1 MSSSVSSPAIA
12 PEGLEQLNALWK
24 SFDDVKS
31 ALSRINEVGGED
43 AKKRADKIANK
54 IDSFEPTITLIGQI
68 KAGKT
73 ALINSMVGQTDLLP
87 SDVNPWTSVVTSL
100 HLNSR
105 RRPEGTKALFQFF
118 DEEEWDRLVSTG
130 GRLGEL
136 AQRAGFGNEKDAI
149 QAQVV
154 AMREKSR
161 ARLGKKFE
169 MLLGTSHNYD
179 MIDQD
184 LINRYVCY
192 GAWEDE
198 EETNAR
204 GRFADITKL
213 ANLYLDLPGYPT
225 GLCLRDTPGVNDTF
239 MMREQIT
246 INSIRD
252 SRLCIVV
259 LSAHQAL
266 STMDMALLRL
276 IANVDARE
284 VVLFVNRIDELD
296 DPANEIPEIE
306 KNFRQTLKKH
316 DVAED
321 VQIVFGSAFW
331 ALNAIS
337 DTLENLPDA
346 SSAAMEKWAQS
357 DLCDDFLTNYEGLRG
372 LAWNLSGVP
381 TLHRCIA
388 DRIIQGPGQAML
400 KEVRDEVG
408 NLLTSIET
416 ADREI
421 GIRRES
427 ATKTDIDEKALKAK
441 IKEVEKRLTNS
452 LSDASEFAR
461 DELSERL
468 TRSQGVFADRA
479 VEALLSHLEAHG
491 SDEVWQYNPAGLR
504 MMLRSAYSAFG
515 AAVEKS
521 TQDVFHDACRSFEDI
536 YVDAF
541 GVEPGAVRLN
551 APATARL
558 LPPTTV
564 GQTIALDLNVSWWKK
579 WWRNL
584 LGPNAATERY
594 SELVLKETSSIVS
607 ELSEEMAPALC
618 AENAAILKE
627 FMETQRDALISLA
640 SDGGEES
647 SAADTVAPSE
657 KAEALDHT
665 RKLIENL
672 AA

>member
-1 MSSSVSSPAIA
+1 MTSNVSSPAIA
-12 PEGLEQLNALWK
+12 PEGLEQLNALWR

-31 ALSRINEVGGED
+31 ALSRIDEIGGD
-43 AKKRADKIANK
+43 DIKKQTSKIANK

-105 RRPEGTKALFQFF
+105 RRPEGTRALFQFF
-118 DEEEWDRLVSTG
+118 DDEEWDRLVSTG

-136 AQRAGFGNEKDAI
+136 AQRAGFGNEKDEVR
-149 QAQVV
+149 AQVV

-252 SRLCIVV
+252 SRLCVVV

-296 DPANEIPEIE
+296 DPANEIPAIE
-306 KNFRQTLKKH
+306 KNFRETLKKQ

-331 ALNAIS
+331 ALNAIA
-337 DTLENLPDA
+337 DTLENLPEA
-346 SSAAMEKWAQS
+346 SSEAMEKWAQS
-357 DLCDDFLTNYEGLRG
+357 DLCDNFLTNYEGLRG

-388 DRIIQGPGQAML
+388 DRVIEGPGQAML
-400 KEVRDEVG
+400 KEVRDEVS
-408 NLLTSIET
+408 NLLTSIEAT
-416 ADREI
+416 DREI
-421 GIRRES
+421 GLRRES
-427 ATKTDIDEKALKAK
+427 ATNKDIDKKALEAE
-441 IKEVEKRLTNS
+441 ISRTEKKLINA
-452 LSDASEFAR
+452 LSDANEFAR
-461 DELSERL
+461 DELTERL

-491 SDEVWQYNPAGLR
+491 TDEVWQYNPAGLR
-504 MMLRSAYSAFG
+504 MMLRSAYTSFG
-515 AAVEKS
+515 SAVEKS

-536 YVDAF
+536 YVNVF
-541 GVEPGAVRLN
+541 GVESGQIRLN
-551 APATARL
+551 APGTARL

-584 LGPNAATERY
+584 RGPSAAAERY
-594 SELVLKETSSIVS
+594 SDLVLKETNSIVS
-607 ELSEEMAPALC
+607 ELSDEMAPALC
-618 AENAAILKE
+618 TENVAILKE
-627 FMETQRDALISLA
+627 FLETQRDALIAL
-640 SDGGEES
+640 
-647 SAADTVAPSE
+647 ADTTDTEPSQEAVAPSQ
-657 KAEALDHT
+657 KAETLNQT

>member
-12 PEGLEQLNALWK
+12 PEGLEQLTTLWK
-24 SFDDVKS
+24 SFDNVKA
-31 ALSRINEVGGED
+31 ALSRVSDIGD
-43 AKKRADKIANK
+43 DQAKKQAEKISNK

-105 RRPEGTKALFQFF
+105 RRPEGTKALFRFF

-136 AQRAGFGNEKDAI
+136 AQRAGFGGEKDEI
-149 QAQVV
+149 RAQVV

-161 ARLGKKFE
+161 ERLGKKFE
-169 MLLGTSHNYD
+169 LLLGTSHNYD
-179 MIDQD
+179 MLDQD

-192 GAWEDE
+192 GGWEDDE
-198 EETNAR
+198 DTSR

-213 ANLYLDLPGYPT
+213 ANLYLDLPGYPS

-306 KNFRQTLKKH
+306 KNFRETLKKQ
-316 DVAED
+316 DVAEN

-331 ALNAIS
+331 ALSALS
-337 DTLENLPDA
+337 DTVEDLPKA
-346 SSAAMEKWAQS
+346 SSVAMEKWAES
-357 DLCDDFLTNYEGLRG
+357 DLCDEFLTSYDGLRG

-388 DRIIQGPGQAML
+388 DRVIEGPGKAML
-400 KEVRDEVG
+400 QEVSDEVR

-421 GIRRES
+421 GLRRES
-427 ATKTDIDEKALKAK
+427 TTKTDIDTKALKGKFAE
-441 IKEVEKRLTNS
+441 IEKRLVNS

-468 TRSQGVFADRA
+468 SRSQTIFADRA
-479 VEALLSHLEAHG
+479 VEALMSHLEAHG
-491 SDEVWQYNPAGLR
+491 TDEIWQYNPAGLR
-504 MMLRSAYSAFG
+504 MMLRSAYTAFG
-515 AAVEKS
+515 SAIEKS
-521 TQDVFHDACRSFEDI
+521 TQDVFHDTCRAIEDI
-536 YVDAF
+536 YTDVF
-541 GVEPGAVRLN
+541 GVEPGQVVLA
-551 APATARL
+551 APTPARV

-579 WWRNL
+579 WWR
-584 LGPNAATERY
+584 GIRGANAATERY
-594 SELVLKETSSIVS
+594 SELVLKETNAIVS

-618 AENAAILKE
+618 RENATILKD
-627 FMETQRDALISLA
+627 FLETQREALLSLA
-640 SDGGEES
+640 KTAGSD
-647 SAADTVAPSE
+647 APTDVVPASK
-657 KAEALDHT
+657 KAETLDQT
-665 RKLIENL
+665 RRLIEDL

>member
-12 PEGLEQLNALWK
+12 PEGLEQLNALWR
-24 SFDDVKS
+24 SFDNVKA
-31 ALSRINEVGGED
+31 ALNKINDIEGED
-43 AKKRADKIANK
+43 AKKQAERIANK

-73 ALINSMVGQTDLLP
+73 ALINSMVGQSDLLP

-136 AQRAGFGNEKDAI
+136 AQRAGFSNEKDDI
-149 QAQVV
+149 RAQVV

-161 ARLGKKFE
+161 ERLGKKFE
-169 MLLGTSHNYD
+169 LLLGTSHNYD
-179 MIDQD
+179 MIDKD
-184 LINRYVCY
+184 LIDRYVCY
-192 GAWEDE
+192 GGWEDE
-198 EETNAR
+198 EDTSR

-213 ANLYLDLPGYPT
+213 ANLYLDLPGYPS

-306 KNFRQTLKKH
+306 KNFRQTLKKQ
-316 DVAED
+316 DVAEN

-331 ALNAIS
+331 ALSAIS
-337 DTLENLPDA
+337 DSVQDLPEA
-346 SSAAMEKWAQS
+346 SATAMENWAES
-357 DLCDDFLTNYEGLRG
+357 DKSDAALTSVDGPRG
-372 LAWNLSGVP
+372 RAWNLSGVP
-381 TLHRCIA
+381 SLHRCIA
-388 DRIIQGPGQAML
+388 DRVIEGPGKAML
-400 KEVRDEVG
+400 QEVRDEVS

-416 ADREI
+416 ADQEI
-421 GIRRES
+421 GLRRENT
-427 ATKTDIDEKALKAK
+427 TKKDIDKKALKEK
-441 IKEVEKRLTNS
+441 INTTEKRLVNA

-468 TRSQGVFADRA
+468 TRSQNIFADRA

-491 SDEVWQYNPAGLR
+491 TDEVWQYNPAGLR
-504 MMLRSAYSAFG
+504 MMLRSAYTAFG
-515 AAVEKS
+515 AAIEKS
-521 TQDVFHDACRSFEDI
+521 TQDVFDDTCRAIEDI
-536 YVDAF
+536 YVEVF
-541 GVEPGAVRLN
+541 GVEPGKVRLKS
-551 APATARL
+551 PSTARL

-584 LGPNAATERY
+584 RGANAATERY
-594 SELVLKETSSIVS
+594 SELVLKETGSIVA
-607 ELSEEMAPALC
+607 ELSDEMAPALC
-618 AENAAILKE
+618 SENATILKD
-627 FMETQRDALISLA
+627 FIATQRDALMSLA
-640 SDGGEES
+640 ES
-647 SAADTVAPSE
+647 ADSESNDETGPSSE
-657 KAEALDHT
+657 KAETLSET
-665 RKLIENL
+665 RQLIDNL